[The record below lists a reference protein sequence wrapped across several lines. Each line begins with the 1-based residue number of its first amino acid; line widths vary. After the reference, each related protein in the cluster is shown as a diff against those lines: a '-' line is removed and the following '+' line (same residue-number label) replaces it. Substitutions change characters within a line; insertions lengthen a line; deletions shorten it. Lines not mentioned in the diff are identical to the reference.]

1 MSAASTV
8 MTFAVAIYIGTALS
22 QFFGAITRDLVA
34 PVIAG
39 LLPGAEK
46 SLDKVV
52 VNVGGIKLN
61 VGDAIGAT
69 FNLMIAYF
77 VVTMTLPYIRMYAPI
92 GGGRK

>member
-1 MSAASTV
+1 MSDMTV

-22 QFFGAITRDLVA
+22 QFFGAVTRDLIT

-46 SLDKVV
+46 SLDKIVI
-52 VNVGGIKLN
+52 NVGPVKLN

-69 FNLMIAYF
+69 LNLLIAFF
-77 VVTMTLPYIRMYAPI
+77 VVSMTLPYIKAYTPV
-92 GGGRK
+92 GGRR

>member
-1 MSAASTV
+1 MTV

-22 QFFGAITRDLVA
+22 QFFGAVTRDLIT

-46 SLDKVV
+46 SLDKIVI
-52 VNVGGIKLN
+52 NVGPVKLN

-69 FNLMIAYF
+69 LNLLIAFF
-77 VVTMTLPYIRMYAPI
+77 VVSMTLPYIKAYTPV
-92 GGGRK
+92 GGRR

>member
-1 MSAASTV
+1 MSDMTV

-22 QFFGAITRDLVA
+22 QFFSAITRDLIT

-46 SLDKVV
+46 SLDKIVI
-52 VNVGGIKLN
+52 NVGPVKLN

-69 FNLMIAYF
+69 LNLLIAFF
-77 VVTMTLPYIRMYAPI
+77 VVSMTLPYIKAYTPV
-92 GGGRK
+92 GGRR

>member
-1 MSAASTV
+1 MSDMTV

-22 QFFGAITRDLVA
+22 QFFSAITRDLIT

-46 SLDKVV
+46 SLDKIVINLGPV
-52 VNVGGIKLN
+52 KLN

-69 FNLMIAYF
+69 LNLLIAFF
-77 VVTMTLPYIRMYAPI
+77 VVSMTLPYIKAYTPV
-92 GGGRK
+92 GGRR

>member
-1 MSAASTV
+1 MTV

-22 QFFGAITRDLVA
+22 QFFSAITRDLIT

-46 SLDKVV
+46 SLDKIVI
-52 VNVGGIKLN
+52 NVGPVKLN

-69 FNLMIAYF
+69 LNLLIAFF
-77 VVTMTLPYIRMYAPI
+77 VVSMTLPYIKAYTPV
-92 GGGRK
+92 GGRR

>member
-1 MSAASTV
+1 MSDMTV

-22 QFFGAITRDLVA
+22 QFFSAITRDLIT

-46 SLDKVV
+46 SLDKIVINIGPV
-52 VNVGGIKLN
+52 KLN

-69 FNLMIAYF
+69 LNLLIAFF
-77 VVTMTLPYIRMYAPI
+77 VVSMTLPYIKAYTPV
-92 GGGRK
+92 GGRR

>member
-1 MSAASTV
+1 MTV

-22 QFFGAITRDLVA
+22 QFFGAVTRDLIT

-46 SLDKVV
+46 SLDKIVINIGPV
-52 VNVGGIKLN
+52 KLN

-69 FNLMIAYF
+69 LNLLIAFF
-77 VVTMTLPYIRMYAPI
+77 VVSMTLPYIKAYTPV
-92 GGGRK
+92 GGRR

>member
-1 MSAASTV
+1 MTV

-22 QFFGAITRDLVA
+22 QFFGAVTRDLIT

-46 SLDKVV
+46 SLDKIVI
-52 VNVGGIKLN
+52 NVGPVKLN

-69 FNLMIAYF
+69 LNLLIAFF
-77 VVTMTLPYIRMYAPI
+77 VVSMTLPYIKAYSPV
-92 GGGRK
+92 GGRR